1 MPNCPNCGT
10 YTEAGQEVC
19 GKCGTSLPQTPREGQ
34 APATQLG
41 TAPPGIYPTPD
52 IGATGPELAT
62 IAQRIGAFLL
72 DGVVL
77 SVVGL
82 LVAGFLTSS
91 VLSEEGVFQTVG
103 SLLTVVYLGVLMYLW
118 REGASPGKLL
128 MGIRFVRAPV
138 LLGGQPGEPEWPGLG
153 TGLLREVIG
162 KSVSTIFFFLGYLW
176 LLWDREHQT
185 WHDKIAGT
193 YVIKIR

>member
-1 MPNCPNCGT
+1 
-10 YTEAGQEVC
+10 
-19 GKCGTSLPQTPREGQ
+19 
-34 APATQLG
+34 
-41 TAPPGIYPTPD
+41 
-52 IGATGPELAT
+52 
-62 IAQRIGAFLL
+62 LL
-72 DGVVL
+72 DGVVF
-77 SVVGL
+77 SVVVL
-82 LVAGFLTSS
+82 LVAGLFSSS
-91 VLSEEGVFQTVG
+91 VLSEEGVVQTIG

-138 LLGGQPGEPEWPGLG
+138 FLGGQTGEPEWPGLG

-162 KSVSTIFFFLGYLW
+162 KPVSSIFFFLGYLW